1 MVSTHASLP
10 ALPPHPELSGYVQSA
25 TFVSHVCPYPIGVLV
40 IGTLFA
46 WMAQPE
52 AWLAFGTLL
61 LLEIVLGIDNVIF
74 ISILSG
80 KLPPEQRDRART
92 IGLLAAAIT
101 RLLLLAS
108 IAWVV
113 SLKNE
118 LFQVFGLGF
127 SGKDLVLLGGGL
139 FLMYK
144 AVKEMHE
151 LLEGPD
157 HQETTPL
164 KAGTASFAAII
175 AQIMVLDIVFSL
187 DSVITAVGMADDIG
201 VMVWAVIVTVGIML
215 FAARPIG
222 EFVQKHP
229 TVKML
234 ALSFLLLI
242 GVNLV
247 AEGFHLKIPKGYT
260 YFAMGFAV
268 VVEALNMRVRGHQP
282 VKLHQPEVTGDSS
295 RRE

>member
-1 MVSTHASLP
+1 MI
-10 ALPPHPELSGYVQSA
+10 E
-25 TFVSHVCPYPIGVLV
+25 
-40 IGTLFA
+40 TLFS
-46 WMAQPE
+46 WMSQPE

-61 LLEIVLGIDNVIF
+61 LLEVVLGIDNVIF
-74 ISILSG
+74 ISILAG
-80 KLPPEQRDRART
+80 KLPPDQRARART
-92 IGLLAAAIT
+92 IGLIAAAVT
-101 RLLLLAS
+101 RLMLLAS

-118 LFQVFGLGF
+118 LFTLFGMGF

-151 LLEGPD
+151 LLEGGEHDEASP
-157 HQETTPL
+157 TRAAA
-164 KAGTASFAAII
+164 AGFAAII

-201 VMVWAVIVTVGIML
+201 VMVAAVVVTVAIML
-215 FAARPIG
+215 FAAGPIG
-222 EFVQKHP
+222 EFVQRHP

-247 AEGFHLKIPKGYT
+247 AEGFGFKIPKGYT
-260 YFAMGFAV
+260 YFAMGFSMAV
-268 VVEALNMRVRGHQP
+268 EFLNMRMRRGKAVTLKQP
-282 VKLHQPEVTGDSS
+282 DELSEMH
-295 RRE
+295 

>member
-1 MVSTHASLP
+1 MI
-10 ALPPHPELSGYVQSA
+10 E
-25 TFVSHVCPYPIGVLV
+25 
-40 IGTLFA
+40 TLFS
-46 WMAQPE
+46 WMSQPE

-61 LLEIVLGIDNVIF
+61 LLEVVLGIDNVIF

-108 IAWVV
+108 IAWVI

-118 LFQVFGLGF
+118 LFSVFGRGF
-127 SGKDLVLLGGGL
+127 SGKDLILLGGGL

-151 LLEGPD
+151 LLEGPGEE
-157 HQETTPL
+157 HTSTPG
-164 KAGTASFAAII
+164 KVAAASFAAII
-175 AQIMVLDIVFSL
+175 GQIMILDIVFSL
-187 DSVITAVGMADDIG
+187 DSVITAVGMANDIG
-201 VMVWAVIVTVGIML
+201 VMVWAVVVTVAIML
-215 FAARPIG
+215 FAAKPIG

-247 AEGFHLKIPKGYT
+247 AEGFHFKIPKGYT
-260 YFAMGFAV
+260 YFAMGFAIA
-268 VVEALNMRVRGHQP
+268 VEMLNMKMRGSKP
-282 VKLHQPEVTGDSS
+282 VKLKQPQELD
-295 RRE
+295 EMH

>member
-1 MVSTHASLP
+1 MI
-10 ALPPHPELSGYVQSA
+10 E
-25 TFVSHVCPYPIGVLV
+25 
-40 IGTLFA
+40 TLYG
-46 WMAQPE
+46 WMNDPQ

-61 LLEIVLGIDNVIF
+61 LLEVVLGIDNVIF
-74 ISILSG
+74 ISILAG
-80 KLPPEQRDRART
+80 KLPPDQRARART
-92 IGLLAAAIT
+92 LGLLAAAVT
-101 RLLLLAS
+101 RLMLLAS

-118 LFQVFGLGF
+118 LFTLFGHGF
-127 SGKDLVLLGGGL
+127 SGKDIILLGGGL

-151 LLEGPD
+151 LLEGGHGEEEASP
-157 HQETTPL
+157 TR
-164 KAGTASFAAII
+164 AAAASFAAII

-201 VMVWAVIVTVGIML
+201 VMVAAVVVTVGIML
-215 FAARPIG
+215 FAAGPIG
-222 EFVQKHP
+222 EFVQRHP

-247 AEGFHLKIPKGYT
+247 AEGFGFKIPKGYT
-260 YFAMGFAV
+260 YFAMGFSVAV
-268 VVEALNMRVRGHQP
+268 EFLNMKLRGSKP
-282 VKLHQPEVTGDSS
+282 VQLHKQE
-295 RRE
+295 ELNEMH

>member
-1 MVSTHASLP
+1 MS
-10 ALPPHPELSGYVQSA
+10 
-25 TFVSHVCPYPIGVLV
+25 
-40 IGTLFA
+40 
-46 WMAQPE
+46 QPE

-80 KLPPEQRDRART
+80 KLPPEQRDRARKL
-92 IGLLAAAIT
+92 GLLAAAGT

-118 LFQVFGLGF
+118 LFQVFGMGF

-151 LLEGPD
+151 VLEGPA
-157 HQETTPL
+157 HQESSAI
-164 KAGTASFAAII
+164 KAGAASFAAII

-201 VMVWAVIVTVGIML
+201 VMVWAVIVTVAIML
-215 FAARPIG
+215 FAAKPIG

-242 GVNLV
+242 GVNLI
-247 AEGFHLKIPKGYT
+247 AEGFHFKIPKGYT
-260 YFAMGFAV
+260 YFAMGFAIL
-268 VVEALNMRVRGHQP
+268 VEALNMRVRGRHA
-282 VKLHQPEVTGDSS
+282 VESHRSEVAETADPK
-295 RRE
+295 

>member
-1 MVSTHASLP
+1 MI
-10 ALPPHPELSGYVQSA
+10 E
-25 TFVSHVCPYPIGVLV
+25 TF
-40 IGTLFA
+40 FA
-46 WMAQPE
+46 WMSQPE

-80 KLPPEQRDRART
+80 KLPPEQRDRARKL
-92 IGLLAAAIT
+92 GLLAAAGT

-118 LFQVFGLGF
+118 LFQVFGMGF

-151 LLEGPD
+151 VLEGPA
-157 HQETTPL
+157 HQESSAI
-164 KAGTASFAAII
+164 KAGAASFAAII

-201 VMVWAVIVTVGIML
+201 VMVWAVIVTVAIML
-215 FAARPIG
+215 FAAKPIG

-242 GVNLV
+242 GVNLI
-247 AEGFHLKIPKGYT
+247 AEGFHFKIPKGYT
-260 YFAMGFAV
+260 YFAMGFAIL
-268 VVEALNMRVRGHQP
+268 VEALNMRVRGRHA
-282 VKLHQPEVTGDSS
+282 VESHRSEVAETADPK
-295 RRE
+295 

>member
-1 MVSTHASLP
+1 MI
-10 ALPPHPELSGYVQSA
+10 E
-25 TFVSHVCPYPIGVLV
+25 
-40 IGTLFA
+40 TLFA
-46 WMAQPE
+46 WMSQPS
-52 AWLAFGTLL
+52 AWLAFATLL

-74 ISILSG
+74 ISILAG
-80 KLPPEQRDRART
+80 KLPPEQRDRARK
-92 IGLLAAAIT
+92 IGLMAAAIT
-101 RLLLLAS
+101 RLMLLAS

-118 LFQVFGLGF
+118 LFSVFGHGF

-151 LLEGPD
+151 LLEGGD
-157 HQETTPL
+157 HGPSTSPG
-164 KAGTASFAAII
+164 KVAAAGFAAII

-201 VMVWAVIVTVGIML
+201 VMVWAVIVTVAIML

-222 EFVQKHP
+222 EFVQAHP

-242 GVNLV
+242 GVNLM
-247 AEGFHLKIPKGYT
+247 AEGLGFKIPKGYT
-260 YFAMGFAV
+260 YFAMGFSLAV
-268 VVEALNMRVRGHQP
+268 EFLNMKMRGAKGKPVQLRQP
-282 VKLHQPEVTGDSS
+282 DELNEMH
-295 RRE
+295 